1 MSNDN
6 FMARAATSSAARRQQ
21 RQAEKAERA
30 QADQRVVLPA
40 KDWLLKEIGDEE
52 QRLGTIL
59 LNLVNPDSSDDQLRA
74 QLEAVRL
81 HKKWLAELR
90 VKVRNI
96 VRPAEKEQERQ
107 SNA

>member
-1 MSNDN
+1 MSDN
-6 FMARAATSSAARRQQ
+6 FMARVATSGASRRQQ
-21 RQAEKAERA
+21 RQAEKAERI

-40 KDWLLKEIGDEE
+40 KEWLLKEIEQEE
-52 QRLGTIL
+52 GRLGAIL
-59 LNLVNPDSSDDQLRA
+59 LNLVSPDSSDDQLRA